1 MVFKFNLQREKFSIV
16 VHVGY
21 FEYFKTLFG
30 KTICFG
36 WERMSQFGSIYAS
49 VFFFLLKMLHDI
61 DAFFVI
67 FAAKRIE
74 DND

>member
-1 MVFKFNLQREKFSIV
+1 MWSLSLIWEKFSIV

-61 DAFFVI
+61 NAFFVI

>member
-1 MVFKFNLQREKFSIV
+1 MWSLSLIWEKFSIV

-49 VFFFLLKMLHDI
+49 VFFF
-61 DAFFVI
+61 F
-67 FAAKRIE
+67 
-74 DND
+74 